1 MALTGQELAHAKKQS
16 SLNFDERIPVA
27 ISDIGSK
34 EIQSVSGRKLHTF
47 LKVGRD
53 FTTWIKARIKQYN
66 FEEGIDYIIVED
78 LT

>member
-1 MALTGQELAHAKKQS
+1 MKSKNVALIGQGFAHAKNQS

-27 ISDIGSK
+27 ISDIGGK

-53 FTTWIKARIKQYN
+53 FTTWIKARIK
-66 FEEGIDYIIVED
+66 
-78 LT
+78 